1 MSEASAD
8 ELERFAALTWAA
20 GADYGVAKETR
31 AAAFLGEWRSM
42 GVIEDI
48 VAGGESGGG
57 GGFESRI
64 YLQLHPG
71 GFEPQIY
78 LRLNPL
84 PIFYLRR
91 LGRWHLR

>member
-1 MSEASAD
+1 M
-8 ELERFAALTWAA
+8 
-20 GADYGVAKETR
+20 G
-31 AAAFLGEWRSM
+31 

-48 VAGGESGGG
+48 VAGGGEWGGG
-57 GGFESRI
+57 GIGTQI
-64 YLQLHPG
+64 YLLLHPG

-91 LGRWHLR
+91 RCRWHPRRRGAHRQWREAPSAF